1 MRVSSC
7 NNRAITDGGMYAQA
21 VDVRCCCIDLCDR
34 RCCARSRRTQG
45 RVPEFQEALA
55 RNRPF
60 SEAVRAG
67 DYMFLSGQLGDSEG
81 KLVSGG
87 LVPEARQALQN
98 IKSVLERNHA
108 SLADV
113 VKCTVFLADIAEWP
127 AFNEVYKEVFKQP
140 FPARSALAANG
151 LALNGRVEIECIAY
165 VPSASK

>member
-1 MRVSSC
+1 MRKLSMFAVPVLIC
-7 NNRAITDGGMYAQA
+7 AIAGA
-21 VDVRCCCIDLCDR
+21 VHAAD
-34 RCCARSRRTQG
+34 A
-45 RVPEFQEALA
+45 PKAEFLNSKEALA

>member
-1 MRVSSC
+1 MRKLS
-7 NNRAITDGGMYAQA
+7 MFA
-21 VDVRCCCIDLCDR
+21 VAVLI
-34 RCCARSRRTQG
+34 CATADA
-45 RVPEFQEALA
+45 VHAADAPKAEFLNSKEALA